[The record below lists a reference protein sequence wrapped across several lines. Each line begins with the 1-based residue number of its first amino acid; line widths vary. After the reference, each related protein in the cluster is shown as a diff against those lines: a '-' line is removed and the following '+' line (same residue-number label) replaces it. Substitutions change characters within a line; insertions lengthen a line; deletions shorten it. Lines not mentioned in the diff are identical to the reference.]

1 MNEVALRVAI
11 VGYGR
16 VGGSLAKALQSSGAK
31 IVNIGE
37 HPDSPN
43 VARAVDDGFRVLP
56 VEHMDTDV
64 DLLVVA
70 VPDTEIENVARVLVE
85 SAGAP
90 FGKQDA
96 GLESDKNGDIVRT
109 AMHLSGRLGLDP
121 LNSLG
126 ECGFA
131 RLAWHP
137 IQTFPPG
144 VEGSRFRGITA
155 GVTADVEAMP
165 TARWLCEL
173 LDVRMLEVPE
183 NRRADYHLASVLASN
198 FLPLLLDLGADR
210 LKEIAPDRETAL
222 RALWPLVAGMTESLG
237 ELPPELAMTGPVVR
251 NDLEGVKA
259 HLAVLQ
265 PDLRALYELLTL
277 ALVDMAHRSGLLDVE
292 QVKSW
297 VRELGNGNGRS
308 GRAQ

>member
-1 MNEVALRVAI
+1 VSGVSPKVAI

-16 VGGSLAKALQSSGAK
+16 AGGSLAKALRLSGAK

-37 HPDSPN
+37 HPDSQN

-56 VEHMDTDV
+56 VEHLDTDV

-70 VPDTEIENVARVLVE
+70 VPDTEIENVAGVLAE

-90 FGKQDA
+90 AGKRNA
-96 GLESDKNGDIVRT
+96 GLEREKQRDFVRT
-109 AMHLSGRLGLDP
+109 AMHLSGRLGLEP

-137 IQTFPPG
+137 IQTFPSG
-144 VEGSRFRGITA
+144 ADESRFRGITA
-155 GVTADVEAMP
+155 GVTADDEAMP
-165 TARWLCEL
+165 VARWLCES

-183 NRRADYHLASVLASN
+183 NRRVDYHLASVLASN

-210 LKEIAPDRETAL
+210 LQGIAPDRETAI

-237 ELPPELAMTGPVVR
+237 GLPPERAVTGPVVR

-259 HLAVLQ
+259 HLAAMQ
-265 PDLRALYELLTL
+265 PDLRSLYKQLTL
-277 ALVDMAHRSGLLDVE
+277 ALVDMAHRNGALNDE

-308 GRAQ
+308 GGVQ